1 MGFPNAAINAL
12 IGDLC
17 RIAYLPYVSGER
29 GGNSHAKAINFTE
42 KSGAKTVPAR
52 GTAAPPA
59 IPPQPQGWGL
69 SRRRLMTSDHRES
82 QLQMILCLGAEG
94 GSISLYGI
102 QQVEQGQWTFFLE
115 TDERTFLDILSAED
129 AEGLELFWRSEDLKS
144 WDEALDLLNDR
155 YPNWPLLSFIE
166 VHPDFKDRL
175 FAAARQR
182 LYDRSIR
189 KRSRP

>member
-1 MGFPNAAINAL
+1 
-12 IGDLC
+12 
-17 RIAYLPYVSGER
+17 
-29 GGNSHAKAINFTE
+29 
-42 KSGAKTVPAR
+42 
-52 GTAAPPA
+52 
-59 IPPQPQGWGL
+59 
-69 SRRRLMTSDHRES
+69 MTSDHRES